1 MTVNTFAQAEVTDHQ
16 CQVDTHGRTTGAGV
30 VDVDAHDG
38 KVVSATP
45 HGPAESSSGNDRSQ
59 SRICRT
65 RVRNV
70 EMLGPDIALERVPA
84 EQDSATSKG
93 CDSEACSECRVLL
106 KICSFLERTCAPRA
120 HDAPDERI
128 PGATGWTR
136 VPTQQRQPV
145 GTAQVLAVI
154 LEVHWG

>member
-1 MTVNTFAQAEVTDHQ
+1 MKVVLDEIYTFGMKVVLDELVFYPQAEVTDHQ
-16 CQVDTHGRTTGAGV
+16 YQVDTDGRTT
-30 VDVDAHDG
+30 
-38 KVVSATP
+38 
-45 HGPAESSSGNDRSQ
+45 EFSQ
-59 SRICRT
+59 SPICIT
-65 RVRNV
+65 RVCRNV
-70 EMLGPDIALERVPA
+70 EMHGPDIALERLPA

-106 KICSFLERTCAPRA
+106 KICSFLERTYTPRA

-145 GTAQVLAVI
+145 GTAQVVVVI
-154 LEVHWG
+154 LEVHLG